1 MLDARKSGIGLMKM
15 AHITFIGNKS
25 MSHGITRDQHW
36 ETLPTN
42 REKVILWLQS
52 IHADEKE
59 TEEVIKLCEV
69 DKDARKFFIKLYEE
83 DICR

>member
-1 MLDARKSGIGLMKM
+1 
-15 AHITFIGNKS
+15 
-25 MSHGITRDQHW
+25 MSDTAKTELYGITLCQHW

-59 TEEVIKLCEV
+59 IAEVIKLCEV
-69 DKDARKFFIKLYEE
+69 DKDARKYFIKRYEE